1 MVIGIKMVHWW
12 FLLEEGWSLD
22 RLFFA
27 RSPYNRGEE
36 VPSYCMHL
44 KRHRNCPFHVAKCFA
59 QMAFPMVYNYNI
71 LLFIT
76 PWPSLTLGRKCE
88 VFPSMWND
96 GARERTFRKATETF
110 WHLLLQMTETLPT
123 VGALPPGPG
132 FLRVNLLCWLEPPW
146 LMIRKITYNP
156 F

>member
-88 VFPSMWND
+88 VFRSMWND
-96 GARERTFRKATETF
+96 RTTFRNATETF
-110 WHLLLQMTETLPT
+110 WRLLLQRHEFSKPYQPDGYSFNMSHVNYWLN
-123 VGALPPGPG
+123 
-132 FLRVNLLCWLEPPW
+132 FLHNPLILSIWLNFCRF
-146 LMIRKITYNP
+146 I
-156 F
+156 